1 MRPIKVC
8 YLEGERRVVGGCE
21 ANKGKCYLEG
31 ERRVVRGV
39 RPIKV
44 CVTWKVRGG

>member
-1 MRPIKVC
+1 MR
-8 YLEGERRVVGGCE
+8 YLEGERRVVGGGC
-21 ANKGKCYLEG
+21 
-31 ERRVVRGV
+31 V